1 MDTLRGNRRRA
12 AMSQENV
19 KRELALA
26 PAPVASD
33 LVPLAMAATCIICK
47 ETGTHERY
55 CPAQTPEEVKAHYAP
70 VESRLDGGM
79 APLRA
84 TSHVSGQRPL

>member
-12 AMSQENV
+12 AMSQANV

-26 PAPVASD
+26 PAPHVSDMLPIDMVANH
-33 LVPLAMAATCIICK
+33 VA
-47 ETGTHERY
+47 
-55 CPAQTPEEVKAHYAP
+55 PE
-70 VESRLDGGM
+70 RLDGGM